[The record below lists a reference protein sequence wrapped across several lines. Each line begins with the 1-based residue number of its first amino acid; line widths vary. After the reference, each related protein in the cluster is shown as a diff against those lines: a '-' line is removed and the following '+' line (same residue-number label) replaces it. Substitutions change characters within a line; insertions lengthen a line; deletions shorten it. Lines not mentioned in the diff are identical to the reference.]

1 VRLLKLVNTL
11 PDFARIGAGRVT
23 AAYERIFV
31 FKPSEAIERRFIRDK
46 VIDKSSDLR

>member
-23 AAYERIFV
+23 AAYPLTLTSFG
-31 FKPSEAIERRFIRDK
+31 
-46 VIDKSSDLR
+46 